1 MKGTRKYRRGCG
13 ADIPTS
19 TRNFIAQLI
28 RFARQN
34 APLPLYYVE
43 PNGTGLWAFLYI
55 NTAEETVGL
64 GFAPTTEMCDH
75 VRDGTVLR
83 IILPA
88 LIDSE
93 CLAGWLQSVATQRL
107 LGDIMAGSSL
117 VPEGDYYVCSSTVR
131 ARMAQLELAQQGGN
145 LSVTWK
151 VRTVAHW
158 LERADIMRLFNGKR
172 TSGEIAKIVQ
182 AKADK
187 HRVHLIDGDEL
198 YSIIEDLC
206 TTAAE
211 HGETIQ

>member
-1 MKGTRKYRRGCG
+1 MKGTRKIRKGCG
-13 ADIPTS
+13 ADTIPTS
-19 TRNFIAQLI
+19 TRNSIAQLI
-28 RFARQN
+28 RFVRQN
-34 APLPLYYVE
+34 APLPLYYVG
-43 PNGTGLWAFLYI
+43 PNGTALWAFLYI

-88 LIDSE
+88 LIDSD
-93 CLAGWLQSVATQRL
+93 CLAAWLQSVATQPTARRHYGGQLACAGGRL
-107 LGDIMAGSSL
+107 LRRQLHS
-117 VPEGDYYVCSSTVR
+117 SST
-131 ARMAQLELAQQGGN
+131 MAQLELAQQGGT
-145 LSVTWK
+145 LPVTWK

-172 TSGEIAKIVQ
+172 TSGEIAEGVQ

-198 YSIIEDLC
+198 YSIIEDL
-206 TTAAE
+206 
-211 HGETIQ
+211 